1 LIDISIRKTNKTS
14 IVIRHRTA
22 KAQGIARMAQYEETH
37 ASLRP
42 ISDVARDLKIA
53 PEHLEPY
60 GRDKAK
66 VRLEALEAAQARQPS
81 GKLILVSAITPTP
94 AGEGKTT
101 TSIGLSMGLNRIGHR
116 SALALRQPSMGPVF
130 GRKGGATGGGASRI
144 EPSNTI
150 NLQFTGD
157 FHAITA
163 AHNLLA
169 AAIDNRLH
177 FGDLDLDSTRVLW
190 KRALDMNDRA
200 LRHIVIGLGGH
211 SQGVP
216 RESGFD
222 ITAASEVMAILCLA
236 DSPADL
242 RTRLDRILVG
252 YSEAGEPVL
261 AKSIGVT
268 GSMTAILN
276 EAMMPNLVQTAE
288 STPAFV
294 HGGPFANIAHGCNS
308 ILATRMAL
316 AMADYAVTEAGFAF
330 DLGGEKFFDL
340 KCRVGGFNPAAIVLV
355 ATVRA
360 LKMHGGVRQDAL
372 QNSDPAAVER
382 GLENLAAHLDSAAHF
397 GKPTVVAINQ
407 FGSDTRDEIK
417 VVHDYCAARKVA
429 CATADVF
436 GAGGK
441 GASDLAEKVVAA
453 ASGPVTPLKTLY
465 PLDWPA
471 ERKIEQIAR
480 TMYGAAEVNILPA
493 AASKLRKAAK
503 LGCGGLPICMAKT
516 QDSLSDNPKL
526 RGRPRGF
533 TLTVRDVEIAAGAGF
548 LVALTGDIVRM
559 PGLPERPAAERI
571 DVDQQGRIVGLS

>member
-1 LIDISIRKTNKTS
+1 MTKTDI
-14 IVIRHRTA
+14 
-22 KAQGIARMAQYEETH
+22 ETGG
-37 ASLRP
+37 LRP
-42 ISDVARDLKIA
+42 IAEVARDLGIA
-53 PEHLEPY
+53 ADDLEPY

-66 VRLEALEAAQARQPS
+66 VRLDALERANAARPP

-101 TSIGLSMGLNRIGHR
+101 TSIGLAQGLRRIGKN
-116 SALALRQPSMGPVF
+116 AAIALRQPSMGPVF
-130 GRKGGATGGGASRI
+130 GRKGGATGGGACRI

-177 FGDLDLDSTRVLW
+177 FGDTTLDPGHVSW

-200 LRHIVIGLGGH
+200 LRKVVLGLGGPA
-211 SQGVP
+211 QGVP

-236 DSPADL
+236 DSRADL
-242 RTRLDRILVG
+242 RARLERILVG
-252 YSEAGEPVL
+252 YTAAGKPVL
-261 AKSIGVT
+261 AGEMGVT
-268 GSMTAILN
+268 GSMMAILN
-276 EAMMPNLVQTAE
+276 DAICPNLVQSRE
-288 STPAFV
+288 GTPAFV

-308 ILATRMAL
+308 VLATRMAL
-316 AMADYAVTEAGFAF
+316 ATADYAVTEAGFAF

-340 KCRVGGFNPAAIVLV
+340 KCRSAGLNPAAVVIV

-360 LKMHGGVRQDAL
+360 LKMHGGLSLDGL
-372 QNSDPAAVER
+372 TTPDPKAVER
-382 GLENLAAHLDSAAHF
+382 GLENLAAHLDGAAHF
-397 GKPTVVAINQ
+397 GKPLVVAVNQ
-407 FGSDTRDEIK
+407 FGADTPDELA
-417 VVHDYCAARKVA
+417 VVHQYCESRGVP
-429 CATADVF
+429 CSTANVF
-436 GAGGK
+436 VNGGAG
-441 GASDLAEKVVAA
+441 ATDLAAKVVAA
-453 ASGPVTPLKTLY
+453 AARPATPYVPLY
-465 PLDWPA
+465 ELDWSA
-471 ERKIEQIAR
+471 EKKIERIAR
-480 TMYGAAEVNILPA
+480 AMYGADGVTFLPA
-493 AASKLRKAAK
+493 AEAKLRKARR
-503 LGCGGLPICMAKT
+503 LGYGRLPICMAKT

-548 LVALTGDIVRM
+548 LVILTGEIVRM

-571 DVDQQGRIVGLS
+571 DVDDQGNITGLQ

>member
-1 LIDISIRKTNKTS
+1 MIEFDP
-14 IVIRHRTA
+14 A
-22 KAQGIARMAQYEETH
+22 K
-37 ASLRP
+37 LRP
-42 ISDVARDLKIA
+42 IAEIARELGIA
-53 PEHLEPY
+53 PEFLEPY

-66 VRLEALEAAQARQPS
+66 VRLEALDQAGRPP
-81 GKLILVSAITPTP
+81 GKLVVVSAITPTP

-101 TSIGLSMGLNRIGHR
+101 VSIGLAQGLRKIGKR

-177 FGDLDLDSTRVLW
+177 FGDTRLDPRHVLW
-190 KRALDMNDRA
+190 KRALDVNDRA
-200 LRHIVIGLGGH
+200 LRRIVIGLGGPG
-211 SQGVP
+211 QGVP

-242 RTRLDRILVG
+242 RARLDRILVG
-252 YSEAGEPVL
+252 YDEAGKPVL
-261 AKSIGVT
+261 AGEMGVIG
-268 GSMTAILN
+268 SLAAILN
-276 EAMMPNLVQTAE
+276 EAIHPNLVQSRE
-288 STPAFV
+288 GTPTFV

-316 AMADYAVTEAGFAF
+316 GLADYAVTECGFAF

-340 KCRVGGFNPAAIVLV
+340 KCRAAHLNPSAVVIV

-360 LKMHGGVRQDAL
+360 LKMHGGLPLEAL
-372 QNSDPAAVER
+372 TASDPRAVER

-397 GKPTVVAINQ
+397 GKPTIVAINQ
-407 FGSDTRDEIK
+407 FTSDTPEELA
-417 VVHDYCAARKVA
+417 VVHRYCQGRNVPS
-429 CATADVF
+429 ATANVF
-436 GAGGK
+436 GAGGE
-441 GASDLAEKVVAA
+441 GARELAEAVVAA
-453 ASGPVTPLKTLY
+453 CAQPETPYQPLY
-465 PLDWPA
+465 PLDWTA
-471 ERKIEQIAR
+471 EKKIERIAR
-480 TMYGAAEVNILPA
+480 VMYGADGVNILPA
-493 AASKLRKAAK
+493 AEAKLRKARRH
-503 LGCGGLPICMAKT
+503 GYGELPICMAKT

-533 TLTVRDVEIAAGAGF
+533 TLSVRDVEIAAGAGF
-548 LVALTGDIVRM
+548 LVALTGEIVRM
-559 PGLPERPAAERI
+559 PGLPEHPAAERI
-571 DVDQQGRIVGLS
+571 DVDDHGRIVGLS